1 MVYIIMKD
9 YSVVER
15 MVKEQMEKSAKLWF
29 SEKEM
34 SDEEVFALKQKIHR
48 LNEVLTNKE
57 RDTDISVR

>member
-1 MVYIIMKD
+1 MEYIIMKD

>member
-1 MVYIIMKD
+1 MKD

-34 SDEEVFALKQKIHR
+34 SDEEVFALTQKIHR

>member
-1 MVYIIMKD
+1 MKD

-15 MVKEQMEKSAKLWF
+15 MVKEQMQKSAKLWF

>member
-1 MVYIIMKD
+1 MKD

-48 LNEVLTNKE
+48 LNEVLTNKV

>member
-1 MVYIIMKD
+1 MKD

>member
-1 MVYIIMKD
+1 MKD

-15 MVKEQMEKSAKLWF
+15 MVKEQMVKSAKLWF

>member
-1 MVYIIMKD
+1 MKD

-29 SEKEM
+29 YEKEM